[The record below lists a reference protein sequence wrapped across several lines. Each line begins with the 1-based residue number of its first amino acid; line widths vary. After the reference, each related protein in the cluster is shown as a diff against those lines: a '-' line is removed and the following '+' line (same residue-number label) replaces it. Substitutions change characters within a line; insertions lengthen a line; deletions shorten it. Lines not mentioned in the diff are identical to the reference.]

1 LDFLLDVVARV
12 YVSTEFIKLVGGFLG
27 SNKIME
33 WRATC
38 LFETSAAERED
49 SGPAGDL
56 FRAQA
61 ALKVCVLCYMCY
73 YINSYLTGK
82 LL

>member
-1 LDFLLDVVARV
+1 MECGEQIVFFREVLL
-12 YVSTEFIKLVGGFLG
+12 KP
-27 SNKIME
+27 
-33 WRATC
+33 
-38 LFETSAAERED
+38 ERED

-61 ALKVCVLCYMCY
+61 ALKVYVMCYMCY